1 MSGAP
6 SAAGFPGRY
15 TIPGIFCYLKEDY
28 FIMGK
33 IKIGNM
39 IYITFISMII
49 YILCL
54 AFGNYYII
62 QSEASNSDV
71 LYNNYGKIQGD
82 VSMGFAY
89 FQEVKVDLRNV
100 LYLYAR
106 DSEKQADAVEAI
118 NTAKE
123 NMENSFKKAEKEFL
137 DDEILEK
144 YNKAQE
150 QIDLYLSDVHT
161 CLLYVTQGNIV
172 QARKHLYENGVQSAN
187 AAADLI
193 NQLIEQLQDKAS
205 AMLETETRNREISNI
220 IVVVFLVFVILST
233 MFAARILI
241 RTIRNPLVKLTE
253 VAGYI
258 ASGDINHDIV
268 EFAESKNEITLLHN
282 SFYDMA
288 EHLKQ
293 QAKALEQLSS
303 GNLDID
309 YTPVSPDDV
318 VGKAIE
324 KLIKDNNTAFSVIK
338 SAAKQIT
345 IGSGQIASASQTLA
359 QGSTEQASAIQQ
371 ISASITDIANKTKDN
386 AAQANEVNSIVLET
400 KDDITNGNEY
410 MHEMVTAM
418 EEINEASGNIQKI
431 IKVIDDIAFN
441 TNILALNASVEAA
454 RAGEHG
460 KGFAVVAEEVRNLA
474 GRSAQASSQTAGMIE
489 DSIEKVKRGS
499 HLAKETAKSLAL
511 VSEMVDKITSLST
524 DIAEASNN
532 QASATAQI
540 DQALT
545 QVSHVVQTNSATSQ
559 QCASASE
566 ELSGQIRGLE
576 MQVSKFKLKGS
587 QEMRETYAE
596 PYALEYEEPMMIG
609 SRE

>member
-1 MSGAP
+1 M
-6 SAAGFPGRY
+6 R
-15 TIPGIFCYLKEDY
+15 
-28 FIMGK
+28 K

-39 IYITFISMII
+39 IYITFVSMII

-62 QSEASNSDV
+62 QSEASNSDM

-89 FQEVKVDLRNV
+89 FQEVKVDLRNI

-106 DSEKQADAVEAI
+106 DSIKRDTAIEKI
-118 NTAKE
+118 KTTRE
-123 NMENSFKKAEKEFL
+123 NMEKSFEKAEKEFL
-137 DDEILEK
+137 DDAIIDK
-144 YNKAQE
+144 YKKAQE
-150 QIDLYLSDVHT
+150 QIGLYLADVDT
-161 CLLYVTQGNIV
+161 CLLYVSQGNV
-172 QARKHLYENGVQSAN
+172 AQARTYLYENGVQSAN
-187 AAADLI
+187 EAAELV
-193 NQLIEQLQDKAS
+193 NQLIADLQSKAS
-205 AMLETETRNREISNI
+205 AMIEKEARNRNISNI
-220 IVVVFLVFVILST
+220 IVLVFLVFVVLST
-233 MFAARILI
+233 MLRSRILI
-241 RTIRNPLVKLTE
+241 RIIRDPLVKLTE
-253 VAGYI
+253 IAGHI
-258 ASGDINHDIV
+258 ASGDIDHDI
-268 EFAESKNEITLLHN
+268 ERSNNSKNEIMLLHN
-282 SFYDMA
+282 SFCDMA
-288 EHLKQ
+288 SHLKQ
-293 QAKALEQLSS
+293 QAKALEQLAG

-309 YTPVSPDDV
+309 YTPASAKDV

-338 SAAKQIT
+338 SAANQIT

-400 KDDITNGNEY
+400 KEDITSGNEY
-410 MHEMVTAM
+410 MSEMVSAM
-418 EEINEASGNIQKI
+418 EEINEASENIQKI

-499 HLAKETAKSLAL
+499 HLARETAKSLAL

-532 QASATAQI
+532 QATATAQI
-540 DQALT
+540 DQALA

-576 MQVSKFKLKGS
+576 MQVSKFKLKN
-587 QEMRETYAE
+587 QAEALETYKE
-596 PYALEYEEPMMIG
+596 QTYALGYEEPVMIG
-609 SRE
+609 SRD

>member
-1 MSGAP
+1 MS
-6 SAAGFPGRY
+6 
-15 TIPGIFCYLKEDY
+15 
-28 FIMGK
+28 K

-39 IYITFISMII
+39 IYITFVSMII

-62 QSEASNSDV
+62 QAEASNSDM

-89 FQEVKVDLRNV
+89 FQEVKVDLRNI
-100 LYLYAR
+100 LYLYSR
-106 DSEKQADAVEAI
+106 DSEKQAAAI
-118 NTAKE
+118 ERIKTTRE
-123 NMENSFKKAEKEFL
+123 NMEESFKKAEKEFI
-137 DDEILEK
+137 DDEILDK
-144 YNKAQE
+144 YKEAQE
-150 QIDLYLSDVHT
+150 QIGLYLADVDT
-161 CLLYVTQGNIV
+161 CLLYVSQRNMA
-172 QARKHLYENGVQSAN
+172 QARTHLYENGVQSAN
-187 AAADLI
+187 EAAELV
-193 NQLIEQLQDKAS
+193 NQLIEDLQSKAS
-205 AMLETETRNREISNI
+205 AMLENEARNRKISNA
-220 IVVVFLVFVILST
+220 IVLIFLVFVVLST
-233 MFAARILI
+233 MFRARILI
-241 RTIRNPLVKLTE
+241 RIIRNPLVKLTE
-253 VAGYI
+253 IAGRI
-258 ASGDINHDIV
+258 ASGDIDHDI
-268 EFAESKNEITLLHN
+268 ERNNNSKNEIMLLHN
-282 SFYDMA
+282 SFCDMA
-288 EHLKQ
+288 GHLKQ
-293 QAKALEQLSS
+293 QARVLEQLAG

-309 YTPVSPDDV
+309 YTPVSTKDV

-345 IGSGQIASASQTLA
+345 IGSVQIASASQTLA

-400 KDDITNGNEY
+400 KDDITSGNEY
-410 MHEMVTAM
+410 MNEMVSAM
-418 EEINEASGNIQKI
+418 EEINEASENIQKI

-499 HLAKETAKSLAL
+499 YLAKETAKSLAL
-511 VSEMVDKITSLST
+511 VSGMVDKITSLST

-532 QASATAQI
+532 QATATAQI
-540 DQALT
+540 DQALA

-576 MQVSKFKLKGS
+576 VQVSKFKLKN
-587 QEMRETYAE
+587 QAEALETYKE
-596 PYALEYEEPMMIG
+596 QPYALEYEEPVMIG
-609 SRE
+609 SRD